1 MAAEEK
7 GGSAPTGM
15 IWLNLT
21 GDLPLFRRNGKHTG
35 VRVSACAEGPDNV
48 GRMDPHIRCFTG
60 GWWWGRSAMLF
71 CSSSYCADN
80 DWDPIGLAQGS
91 RIWRW
96 NRVSQVSALD
106 GRGAGV
112 LSVIALIAS
121 ANLKF
126 TLTSG

>member
-48 GRMDPHIRCFTG
+48 GRMDPPYTLFFG
-60 GWWWGRSAMLF
+60 GVGGGDRSA
-71 CSSSYCADN
+71 
-80 DWDPIGLAQGS
+80 
-91 RIWRW
+91 
-96 NRVSQVSALD
+96 
-106 GRGAGV
+106 V
-112 LSVIALIAS
+112 LSVNVRTARITI
-121 ANLKF
+121 
-126 TLTSG
+126 GIR